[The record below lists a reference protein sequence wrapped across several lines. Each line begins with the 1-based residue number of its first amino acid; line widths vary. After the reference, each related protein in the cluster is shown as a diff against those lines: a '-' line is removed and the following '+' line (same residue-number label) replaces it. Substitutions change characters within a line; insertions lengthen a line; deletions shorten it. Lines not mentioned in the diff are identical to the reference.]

1 MPASLFCF
9 PSLFC
14 FSLFCPLDSFFSS
27 LKITSSSLFISPSLQ
42 PTLLSLFVSLCL
54 TTTYL
59 DDKEE
64 EVKEED
70 IMSSSSAAKN
80 AIMRSNKMIAN
91 VCVVNAGRLDF
102 DGKLNLHSLSQA
114 LGLSLSSGGGGG
126 EENNN
131 VNKNKNMNTLTAHQD
146 SSPSP
151 DVVAERSEG
160 HNCIVTKEI
169 EIDIDLLPT
178 SVKLICEAG
187 TGFNNIDIEKAKKRG
202 IRVTNVPEYS
212 TEAMSHLVIT
222 SILNSS
228 ASMIKQQ
235 KMLER
240 NERAHFTNFSGLPHF
255 ELEGKKVGLIGGNG
269 TIGKRVCE
277 LAKAF
282 RMKPYVYS
290 RSAKAKTELYDVY
303 QSLEEL
309 LSESDFV
316 SVHCPLNDATRG
328 MLDYEKLSLMKPT
341 SYLINTARGAI
352 CNEEDL
358 IQILKEKKIA
368 GACLDVQTKEP
379 PDEDSL
385 LWNPGNVFDDNVTL
399 TPHIGWKRV
408 ETRQRLIDSVAE
420 RIKEFVDGEDILN
433 VVNQ

>member
-1 MPASLFCF
+1 
-9 PSLFC
+9 
-14 FSLFCPLDSFFSS
+14 
-27 LKITSSSLFISPSLQ
+27 
-42 PTLLSLFVSLCL
+42 
-54 TTTYL
+54 
-59 DDKEE
+59 
-64 EVKEED
+64 
-70 IMSSSSAAKN
+70 MSSSG
-80 AIMRSNKMIAN
+80 RRIAN
-91 VCVVNAGRLDF
+91 VCIVNAGRLDF
-102 DGKLNLHSLSQA
+102 DKKLNLHSISRA
-114 LGLSLSSGGGGG
+114 LGLSVGGGGDAAAAAA
-126 EENNN
+126 ENNSN
-131 VNKNKNMNTLTAHQD
+131 SLTAHAD
-146 SSPSP
+146 SSPMP
-151 DVVAERSEG
+151 DVVAERARG

-169 EIDIDLLPT
+169 EIDVDMLPE

-187 TGFNNIDIEKAKKRG
+187 TGFNNIDVEKAKKRG

-240 NERAHFTNFSGLPHF
+240 GERRHFTNFSGLPHF
-255 ELEGKKVGLIGGNG
+255 ELEGKKVGLIGGAG

-277 LAKAF
+277 LVKAF

-290 RSAKAKTELYDVY
+290 RSAKTKTELYDVY

-316 SVHCPLNDATRG
+316 SIHCPLNDSTRG

-352 CNEEDL
+352 CNEDDL
-358 IQILKEKKIA
+358 IRILKEKKIA

-379 PDEDSL
+379 PDDDSL
-385 LWNPGNVFDDNVTL
+385 LWNPENIFDDNVTL

-433 VVNQ
+433 VVNN

>member
-1 MPASLFCF
+1 
-9 PSLFC
+9 
-14 FSLFCPLDSFFSS
+14 
-27 LKITSSSLFISPSLQ
+27 
-42 PTLLSLFVSLCL
+42 
-54 TTTYL
+54 
-59 DDKEE
+59 
-64 EVKEED
+64 
-70 IMSSSSAAKN
+70 MSSSG
-80 AIMRSNKMIAN
+80 RRIAN
-91 VCVVNAGRLDF
+91 VCIVNAGRLDF
-102 DGKLNLHSLSQA
+102 DKKLNLHSISRA
-114 LGLSLSSGGGGG
+114 LGLSVGGGGDAAAAAAAAA
-126 EENNN
+126 ENNSN
-131 VNKNKNMNTLTAHQD
+131 SLTAHAD
-146 SSPSP
+146 SSPTP
-151 DVVAERSEG
+151 DVVAERARG

-169 EIDIDLLPT
+169 EIDVDMLPE

-187 TGFNNIDIEKAKKRG
+187 TGFNNIDVEKAKKRG

-240 NERAHFTNFSGLPHF
+240 GERRHFTNFSGLPHF
-255 ELEGKKVGLIGGNG
+255 ELEGKKVGLIGGAG

-277 LAKAF
+277 LVKAF

-290 RSAKAKTELYDVY
+290 RSAKTKTELYDVY

-316 SVHCPLNDATRG
+316 SIHCPLNDSTRG

-352 CNEEDL
+352 CNEDDL
-358 IQILKEKKIA
+358 IRILKEKKIA

-379 PDEDSL
+379 PDDDSL
-385 LWNPGNVFDDNVTL
+385 LWNPKNIFDDNVTL

-433 VVNQ
+433 VVNN

>member
-1 MPASLFCF
+1 
-9 PSLFC
+9 
-14 FSLFCPLDSFFSS
+14 
-27 LKITSSSLFISPSLQ
+27 
-42 PTLLSLFVSLCL
+42 
-54 TTTYL
+54 
-59 DDKEE
+59 
-64 EVKEED
+64 
-70 IMSSSSAAKN
+70 MSSSKTSRVA
-80 AIMRSNKMIAN
+80 R

-102 DGKLNLHSLSQA
+102 DGKLNLRSISKA
-114 LGLSLSSGGGGG
+114 LFRDGMLGTTDTID
-126 EENNN
+126 NNN
-131 VNKNKNMNTLTAHQD
+131 DNNNKNALTAHSD
-146 SSPSP
+146 ASPTP
-151 DVVAERSEG
+151 DVVAERAKG

-169 EIDIDLLPT
+169 EVDVELLPD
-178 SVKLICEAG
+178 SVELICEAG
-187 TGFNNIDIEKAKKRG
+187 TGFNNINLPKATERG

-212 TEAMSHLVIT
+212 TEAMAHLVIT

-240 NERAHFTNFSGLPHF
+240 NEREHFTNFSGLPHF
-255 ELEGKKVGLIGGNG
+255 ELEGKSVGLIGGNG
-269 TIGKRVCE
+269 AIGRRVCE

-290 RSAKAKTELYDVY
+290 RSAKRKTELYDVY

-316 SVHCPLNDATRG
+316 SIHCPLNDSTRG

-352 CNEEDL
+352 CNEDDL
-358 IQILKEKKIA
+358 IRILREKKIG

-379 PDEDSL
+379 PDDDSL
-385 LWNPGNVFDDNVTL
+385 LWNPRNIFEDNLTL

-420 RIKEFVDGEDILN
+420 RIKEFARGEDILN
-433 VVNQ
+433 VVNR

>member
-1 MPASLFCF
+1 M
-9 PSLFC
+9 
-14 FSLFCPLDSFFSS
+14 
-27 LKITSSSLFISPSLQ
+27 
-42 PTLLSLFVSLCL
+42 
-54 TTTYL
+54 

-114 LGLSLSSGGGGG
+114 LGLSLSSGGGG

-131 VNKNKNMNTLTAHQD
+131 LNKNKNMNTLTAHQD

-151 DVVAERSEG
+151 DVVAKRSEG

>member
-1 MPASLFCF
+1 
-9 PSLFC
+9 
-14 FSLFCPLDSFFSS
+14 
-27 LKITSSSLFISPSLQ
+27 
-42 PTLLSLFVSLCL
+42 
-54 TTTYL
+54 
-59 DDKEE
+59 
-64 EVKEED
+64 
-70 IMSSSSAAKN
+70 MSSSG
-80 AIMRSNKMIAN
+80 RRIAN
-91 VCVVNAGRLDF
+91 VCIVNAGRLDF
-102 DGKLNLHSLSQA
+102 DKKLNLHSISRA
-114 LGLSLSSGGGGG
+114 LGLSVGGGGDAAAG
-126 EENNN
+126 ENNSN
-131 VNKNKNMNTLTAHQD
+131 SLTAHAD
-146 SSPSP
+146 SSPTP
-151 DVVAERSEG
+151 DVVAERARG

-169 EIDIDLLPT
+169 EIDVDMLPE

-187 TGFNNIDIEKAKKRG
+187 TGFNNIDVEKAKKRG

-240 NERAHFTNFSGLPHF
+240 GERRHFTNFSGLPHF
-255 ELEGKKVGLIGGNG
+255 ELEGKKVGLIGGAG

-277 LAKAF
+277 LVKAF

-290 RSAKAKTELYDVY
+290 RSAKTKTELYDVY

-316 SVHCPLNDATRG
+316 SIHCPLNDSTRG

-352 CNEEDL
+352 CNEDDL
-358 IQILKEKKIA
+358 IRILKEKKIA

-379 PDEDSL
+379 PDDGSL
-385 LWNPGNVFDDNVTL
+385 LWNPENIFDDNVTL

-433 VVNQ
+433 VVNN

>member
-1 MPASLFCF
+1 MFRLSIITLCGRKN
-9 PSLFC
+9 
-14 FSLFCPLDSFFSS
+14 FSLSSFVKSHILLCVTFYLNRDSF
-27 LKITSSSLFISPSLQ
+27 I
-42 PTLLSLFVSLCL
+42 SLCL
-54 TTTYL
+54 KTTTYL
-59 DDKEE
+59 FDDDDDKG

-102 DGKLNLHSLSQA
+102 DGKLNLHSLTQA
-114 LGLSLSSGGGGG
+114 LGVSSSGGGG
-126 EENNN
+126 EENNI
-131 VNKNKNMNTLTAHQD
+131 KNKNINTLTAHQD

-151 DVVAERSEG
+151 DVVAERSKG

>member
-1 MPASLFCF
+1 M
-9 PSLFC
+9 
-14 FSLFCPLDSFFSS
+14 
-27 LKITSSSLFISPSLQ
+27 
-42 PTLLSLFVSLCL
+42 
-54 TTTYL
+54 

-64 EVKEED
+64 EGKEED

-114 LGLSLSSGGGGG
+114 LGLSSGGGG

-131 VNKNKNMNTLTAHQD
+131 KNKNINTLTAHQD

-151 DVVAERSEG
+151 DVVAERSRG

-169 EIDIDLLPT
+169 EIDIDVLPT